1 MHIGSAYLFII
12 YLDWG
17 VHGAALAL
25 NITYI
30 LNFLVQ
36 ELYIRVYDW
45 AFFKEF
51 IQPIFTRESFNW
63 EGTKAF
69 LQLGVPGTLMQCAE
83 WWAFELLAIFS
94 GMLGQHQLAA

>member
-1 MHIGSAYLFII
+1 MRNFSPTLSKGATRQQSLFR
-12 YLDWG
+12 
-17 VHGAALAL
+17 
-25 NITYI
+25 YI

-45 AFFKEF
+45 AFFKDF

-69 LQLGVPGTLMQCAE
+69 LKLGVPGTLMQCAE

-94 GMLGQHQLAA
+94 GMLG